1 MVKKADRQRIWLIK
15 RPRGLIAAYGMDQD
29 YLDRYPIDTRL
40 ICTLEQPR
48 DPGTMR
54 ALHALIQYVA
64 KLLGREFHEF
74 RNELKRKCGLIRGGT
89 YFEGTVYADLMS
101 LTELDQAEIVLF
113 LREVEVLVIT
123 DYLPGTDIEE
133 LWKAIKEYSGARYS
147 GETTS

>member
-74 RNELKRKCGLIRGGT
+74 RNELKRKCG
-89 YFEGTVYADLMS
+89 TVYADLMS